1 MVAVWIGI
9 AFLCGLVARQV
20 GLPTLVGYLL
30 AGVALSL
37 YGVEGGEALENLA
50 HIGVLLLLFS
60 VGLKLKIKSLF
71 RPEVIAGSL
80 LHMLIS
86 TALIGAVMIWVFQLS
101 EGMGALVAVSLAFS
115 STVVA
120 AKVLEGKRELRAFHG
135 RVAIGILVMQD
146 LVAVVLLSSLGGEAP
161 SVWAF
166 GLFLLPLLRP
176 LIFKLQD
183 YSGHGELLVLFG
195 MLLAVVLGGAGF
207 EALGLSGELGALLM
221 GAMIAE
227 HPKSSE
233 LSVSLWSLKE
243 MLLVGFFLQIGM
255 AGIPNIEQMALAL
268 ILTLLLP
275 LKAALFFFLL
285 MLFKLRA
292 RSAFLASLS
301 LATYSEF
308 GLIVANMAV
317 DGGMMSNEWLVT
329 IAMAVIL
336 SFIISAPLNR
346 FSHALYERW
355 ESRLTRFEHDEVH
368 PDDEPISLGHSTILV
383 MGMGRV
389 GTGAYD
395 YFAGKGAR
403 VVGMDSDMMR
413 VEKQREEKRRVLYA
427 DAEDPGLW
435 ANLRLDGITAVV
447 LCMPDPEANHIAV
460 RQLRKTKFTGMI
472 TASATY
478 PEQVALFEGAG
489 ADFAYDYY
497 SRAGFGY
504 AEHVWKKM
512 PIDESRYDEIEERY
526 R

>member
-1 MVAVWIGI
+1 MEAVWIAI
-9 AFLCGLVARQV
+9 AFMCGIVARQL

-30 AGVALSL
+30 AGVALSV
-37 YGVEGGEALENLA
+37 YGFESGEALEQLA
-50 HIGVLLLLFS
+50 HVGVLLLLFS

-71 RPEVIAGSL
+71 RPEVLAGSL

-86 TALIGAVMIWVFQLS
+86 TLLIGAVLILVFQVAQ
-101 EGMGALVAVSLAFS
+101 GAGALIAVALAFS

-120 AKVLEGKRELRAFHG
+120 AKVLESKKELRAFHG
-135 RVAIGILVMQD
+135 RVAIGILIMQD
-146 LVAVVLLSSLGGEAP
+146 LVAVALLSTLGGDAP
-161 SVWAF
+161 SIWAL
-166 GLFLLPLLRP
+166 GLLCLPLLRP

-183 YSGHGELLVLFG
+183 LSGHGELLVLFG
-195 MLLAVVLGGAGF
+195 ILMAVVVGGAGF
-207 EALGLSGELGALLM
+207 EALGLSGELGALLL

-233 LSVSLWSLKE
+233 LSVSLWALKE

-255 AGIPNIEQMALAL
+255 AGIPNLEQVLLAL
-268 ILTLLLP
+268 MLTLLLP
-275 LKAALFFFLL
+275 LKALLFFFLL

-317 DGGMMSNEWLVT
+317 EGELMSNEWLVI
-329 IAMAVIL
+329 IAMAVIF

-346 FSHALYERW
+346 ISHGLYERW
-355 ESRLTRFEHDEVH
+355 EDRLKRFEHDEMH
-368 PDDEPISLGHSTILV
+368 PDDEPISLGNSKILV

-403 VVGMDSDMMR
+403 VIGMDSDPMR
-413 VEKQREEKRRVLYA
+413 VEQQREKGRRVLYA
-427 DAEDPGLW
+427 DAEDPSLW
-435 ANLRLDGITAVV
+435 ANLRLEGVSAAV

-460 RQLRKTKFTGMI
+460 TQLRKINYDGVI

-478 PEQVALFEGAG
+478 PEQVTAFEGAG
-489 ADFAYDYY
+489 ADLAYDFY
-497 SRAGFGY
+497 SHAGSGY
-504 AEHVWKKM
+504 AEQVWQQMLQDKK
-512 PIDESRYDEIEERY
+512 EELLR
-526 R
+526 

>member
-1 MVAVWIGI
+1 MEAVWIAI
-9 AFLCGLVARQV
+9 AFVFGIVARQV

-30 AGVALSL
+30 AGVALSV
-37 YGVEGGEALENLA
+37 YGFESGEVLEELA

-71 RPEVIAGSL
+71 RPEVLAGSL

-86 TALIGAVMIWVFQLS
+86 TVLIGAVLILVFQLAQG
-101 EGMGALVAVSLAFS
+101 EGALIAVALAFS

-120 AKVLEGKRELRAFHG
+120 AKVLESKRELRAFHG

-146 LVAVVLLSSLGGEAP
+146 LVAVGLLSTLGGEAP
-161 SVWAF
+161 SLWAF
-166 GLFLLPLLRP
+166 GLLALPLLRP

-183 YSGHGELLVLFG
+183 FSGHGELLVLFG
-195 MLLAVVLGGAGF
+195 ILLAVVVGGAGF
-207 EALGLSGELGALLM
+207 EMLGLSGELGALLL

-233 LSVSLWSLKE
+233 LSVSLWALKE

-255 AGIPNIEQMALAL
+255 AGIPNLDQVLLAL
-268 ILTLLLP
+268 LLTLLLP
-275 LKAALFFFLL
+275 LKAMLFFFLL
-285 MLFKLRA
+285 MAFKLRA

-317 DGGMMSNEWLVT
+317 DGGLMSNEWLVT
-329 IAMAVIL
+329 IAMAVIF

-346 FSHALYERW
+346 ISHGLYERW
-355 ESRLTRFEHDEVH
+355 EERLKRFEHDEMH
-368 PDDEPISLGHSTILV
+368 PDDEPISLGNSKIV
-383 MGMGRV
+383 IMGMGRI

-395 YFAGKGAR
+395 YFANKGAR
-403 VVGMDSDMMR
+403 VIGMDSDPVR
-413 VEKQREEKRRVLYA
+413 VEMQREKGRRVLYA
-427 DAEDPGLW
+427 DAEDPSLW
-435 ANLRLDGITAVV
+435 VNLRLDGVSAAV

-460 RQLRKTKFTGMI
+460 TQLRKINFDGMI

-478 PEQVALFEGAG
+478 PEQVNVFQAAG
-489 ADFAYDYY
+489 ADLVYDFY
-497 SRAGFGY
+497 SHAGSGY
-504 AEHVWKKM
+504 AEQVWQRMSQEKQE
-512 PIDESRYDEIEERY
+512 DQLR
-526 R
+526 

>member
-1 MVAVWIGI
+1 MEAVWIAI
-9 AFLCGLVARQV
+9 AFIFGVLARQV

-30 AGVALSL
+30 AGVALSM
-37 YGVEGGEALENLA
+37 YGVEGGDSLEHLA

-71 RPEVIAGSL
+71 RPEVLAGSL

-86 TALIGAVMIWVFQLS
+86 TALLGAVLVWVFQLS
-101 EGMGALVAVSLAFS
+101 QTVGVLIAVALAFS

-120 AKVLEGKRELRAFHG
+120 AKVLESKRELRAFHG

-146 LVAVVLLSSLGGEAP
+146 LVAVGLLSALGGDAP
-161 SVWAF
+161 SPWALALF
-166 GLFLLPLLRP
+166 GLPLLRP

-195 MLLAVVLGGAGF
+195 ILLAVVMGGAGF

-221 GAMIAE
+221 GALVAD

-255 AGIPNIEQMALAL
+255 AGIPNLEQILLALAF
-268 ILTLLLP
+268 TLLLP
-275 LKAALFFFLL
+275 LKAMLFFFLL
-285 MLFKLRA
+285 LMFKLRA
-292 RSAFLASLS
+292 RSAFLAGLS

-308 GLIVANMAV
+308 GLIVASMAV
-317 DGGMMSNEWLVT
+317 DGGLMPNEWLVT
-329 IAMAVIL
+329 IAMSVIF
-336 SFIISAPLNR
+336 SFIISAPLNH
-346 FSHALYERW
+346 FAHGLYERFS
-355 ESRLTRFEHDEVH
+355 EQLKRFERDEIH
-368 PDDEPISLGHSTILV
+368 PDDEPINLGNSKILV

-395 YFAGKGAR
+395 YLAGKGAR
-403 VVGMDSDMMR
+403 VIGMDSDPMR
-413 VEKQREEKRRVLYA
+413 VEKQREQGRRVLYA

-435 ANLRLDGITAVV
+435 ANLRLDGITAAV
-447 LCMPDPEANHIAV
+447 LCMPDPEANQIAV
-460 RQLRKTKFTGMI
+460 AQLRKIRFEGLV

-478 PEQVALFEGAG
+478 PEQVAAFEGAG
-489 ADFAYDYY
+489 ADYAYDYF
-497 SRAGFGY
+497 SRAGYGY
-504 AEHVWKKM
+504 AEQVWQRLQ
-512 PIDESRYDEIEERY
+512 EVEGVA
-526 R
+526 

>member
-1 MVAVWIGI
+1 MEAIWIGI
-9 AFLCGLVARQV
+9 AFVCGLAARQM

-37 YGVEGGEALENLA
+37 YGIESGDVLKEVA

-60 VGLKLKIKSLF
+60 VGLKLKVKSLF

-86 TALIGAVMIWVFQLS
+86 TALIGAVMIWVFQLGQ
-101 EGMGALVAVSLAFS
+101 GMGALIAVSLAFS

-120 AKVLEGKRELRAFHG
+120 AKVLESKRELRAFHG
-135 RVAIGILVMQD
+135 RVAIGILVVQD
-146 LVAVVLLSSLGGEAP
+146 LVAVALLSTLGGEAP

-166 GLFLLPLLRP
+166 GLFALPLLRP
-176 LIFKLQD
+176 LVFKLQD

-255 AGIPNIEQMALAL
+255 AGIPNLEQIMLAL
-268 ILTLLLP
+268 MLVLLLP

-285 MLFKLRA
+285 MLFKLRS

-317 DGGMMSNEWLVT
+317 DGGMMSNDWLIV
-329 IAMAVIL
+329 IAVAVIF
-336 SFIISAPLNR
+336 SFIISAPLNH
-346 FSHALYERW
+346 FAHGLYERW
-355 ESRLTRFEHDEVH
+355 EKRLKYFEHDEVH
-368 PDDEPISLGHSTILV
+368 PDDEPISLGNSRVLV

-395 YFAGKGAR
+395 YFAKKGAR
-403 VVGMDSDMMR
+403 VIGMDSDMMR
-413 VEKQREEKRRVLYA
+413 VEKLRESKRRVLYA
-427 DAEDPGLW
+427 DAEDPQLW
-435 ANLRLDGITAVV
+435 ANLHLEGVEAVV

-460 RQLRKTKFTGMI
+460 RQLRKINYPGMV
-472 TASATY
+472 TAAATY
-478 PEQVALFEGAG
+478 PEQVAMFEGAG
-489 ADFAYDYY
+489 ASLAYDYY
-497 SRAGFGY
+497 SRAGHGY
-504 AEHVWKKM
+504 AECVWKKM
-512 PIDESRYDEIEERY
+512 PADKSRYDEIEDRY

>member
-1 MVAVWIGI
+1 MEAVWIAI
-9 AFLCGLVARQV
+9 AFSCGLLARSC

-30 AGVALSL
+30 AGIALSI
-37 YGVEGGEALENLA
+37 YGVEGGSALDQIA
-50 HIGVLLLLFS
+50 HVGVLLLLFS
-60 VGLKLKIKSLF
+60 VGLKLKIRSLF
-71 RPEVIAGSL
+71 RPEVLVGSL

-86 TALIGAVMIWVFQLS
+86 TALVGAVLIWVFQLPQGS
-101 EGMGALVAVSLAFS
+101 GALVAVALAFS

-120 AKVLEGKRELRAFHG
+120 AKVLESKRELRAFHG

-146 LVAVVLLSSLGGEAP
+146 LVAVVLLSTLGGEAP
-161 SVWAF
+161 SVWSF
-166 GLFLLPLLRP
+166 GLLALPLLRP
-176 LIFKLQD
+176 VIFKLQD

-255 AGIPNIEQMALAL
+255 SGIPDIEQLMLAIML
-268 ILTLLLP
+268 ALLLP
-275 LKAALFFFLL
+275 FKAALFFFLL

-317 DGGMMSNEWLVT
+317 GADLMSNEWLVT
-329 IAMAVIL
+329 IAMAVIF

-346 FSHALYERW
+346 FAHSIYERW
-355 ESRLTRFEHDEVH
+355 EVQLKRFERNDIH
-368 PDDEPISLGHSTILV
+368 PDDEPISLGNSKVLV

-395 YFAGKGAR
+395 YFAIKGAR
-403 VVGMDSDMMR
+403 VIGMDSDPMR
-413 VEKQREEKRRVLYA
+413 VEKQREKGRRVLYA
-427 DAEDPGLW
+427 DAEDPALW
-435 ANLRLDGITAVV
+435 ANLHLDGITAVV
-447 LCMPDPEANHIAV
+447 LCMPDAEANKIAV
-460 RQLRKTKFTGMI
+460 TQLRKIEFSGVI
-472 TASATY
+472 SASATY
-478 PEQVALFEGAG
+478 PEQVAVIEDAG
-489 ADFAYDYY
+489 ADIAYDYY
-497 SRAGFGY
+497 SRAGSGY
-504 AEHVWKKM
+504 AEHVWNRVLL
-512 PIDESRYDEIEERY
+512 EEVTVDEIEELR